1 MKIDNTI
8 EMIETLPMTRALRT
22 ALVMSI
28 PILMIGSFSLIL
40 KSLPIPAYQR
50 FLEIFLGGALRDILD
65 IAHRATFGIF
75 SLYMVLAVSRNY
87 SQDNSSDPLMFYGA
101 PIASLISFVILCGFF
116 SGRPSIAAL
125 GVNGMFTALLCAV
138 CIPLHIKTSDES
150 RIGH

>member
-1 MKIDNTI
+1 
-8 EMIETLPMTRALRT
+8 MTRALRT

-50 FLEIFLGGALRDILD
+50 FLEIFLGGALLDILD

-116 SGRPSIAAL
+116 RASFNSGSRRQRHVHSPPMRRMYTSGIS
-125 GVNGMFTALLCAV
+125 LLC
-138 CIPLHIKTSDES
+138 
-150 RIGH
+150 